1 MLYIDFIEPLQI
13 QLTPQHQNTS
23 SQVTYLRSHIP
34 LHLCLF
40 RHSL

>member
-13 QLTPQHQNTS
+13 QPAPQHQNTP
-23 SQVTYLRSHIP
+23 SQVTYLRAHIS